1 MVLQFFFEC
10 LVSPKD
16 QKKIMKRICVSVS
29 NDLMCDNR
37 VDKTCQSLAGCG
49 LEVRL
54 LGRRFSSS
62 PLLEK
67 RAYDCRRLRV
77 WCRKNFPYYA
87 ELNLRLFFYL
97 LFTRQNLLWAN
108 DLDTLLPNF
117 LVAKLKRIPLIF
129 DSHEHFTQVP
139 ELKDN
144 PFAQKVWKAV
154 EKLCVKRCEG
164 VVTVC
169 NPIKDYFKSQ
179 YNVESVIVR
188 NIPCQSAASK
198 QLVPAAKKDNIL
210 VWQGAVNVERGL
222 EELCEAMLYTDAK
235 LIIMGQGDIKDKLEN
250 MVKEWGIEDK
260 VSFKGRLPFEQM
272 MSITRSAKIA
282 ISIDKPTNGN
292 YAISLPNK
300 IFEYISACIPALVSP
315 LCEIEPIE
323 RKYQT
328 GVFIRSYEPKELAKQ
343 ITELL
348 SDNQSL
354 DTMAANCRKAADCLC
369 WENEQKKIFELIE
382 ALQKK

>member
-1 MVLQFFFEC
+1 
-10 LVSPKD
+10 
-16 QKKIMKRICVSVS
+16 MKRICVSVS

-37 VDKTCQSLAGCG
+37 VDKTCQSLVGCG

-54 LGRRFSSS
+54 IGRRFSFA
-62 PLLEK
+62 PCLEQ

-77 WCRKNFPYYA
+77 WCRKNFLYYA
-87 ELNLRLFFYL
+87 ELNVSLFFYL
-97 LFTRQNLLWAN
+97 LFSRQSLLWAN

-117 LVAKLKRIPLIF
+117 LVAKLKGIPLIF

-154 EKLCVKRCEG
+154 EKLCVKRCDG

-169 NPIKDYFKSQ
+169 NPIRDYFKSE
-179 YNVESVIVR
+179 YNAESVVVR
-188 NIPCQSAASK
+188 NIPFRTAASNR
-198 QLVPAAKKDNIL
+198 LVPSAKKENIL

-222 EELCEAMLYTDAK
+222 EELCEAMRYVDAR
-235 LIIMGQGDIKDKLEN
+235 LIIMGQGDIKAKLES
-250 MVKEWGIEDK
+250 MVKNWGIEDK
-260 VSFKGRLPFEQM
+260 VCFKGRLPFEQM
-272 MSITRSAKIA
+272 MKITRSAKLA
-282 ISIDKPTNGN
+282 ISIDKPDNGN

-300 IFEYISACIPALVSP
+300 IFEYISACVPVLVSP
-315 LCEIEPIE
+315 LCEIEPVE
-323 RKYQT
+323 QKYQT
-328 GVFIRSYEPKELAKQ
+328 GVFIRSYNPKELAKQ

-354 DTMAANCRKAADCLC
+354 DTMAANCQKAAGELC

-382 ALQKK
+382 AVQKK